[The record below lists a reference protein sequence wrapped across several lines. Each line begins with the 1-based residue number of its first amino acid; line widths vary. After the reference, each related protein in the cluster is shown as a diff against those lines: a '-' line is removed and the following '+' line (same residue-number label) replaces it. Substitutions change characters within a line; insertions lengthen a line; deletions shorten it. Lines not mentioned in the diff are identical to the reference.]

1 MKKKKCVLIKFQIL
15 QSKYGMT
22 YINFFPQMKDPN
34 KASLKKIKVQ

>member
-1 MKKKKCVLIKFQIL
+1 MKKKKMCAHKISNT
-15 QSKYGMT
+15 SKYGMT